1 MGVNGV
7 ADFEALVAVFFGV
20 FTVPTAVTFGTLVR
34 GWVQCLGRPTVRRF
48 LAVVAEGTK
57 SPSTYARFFRCARG
71 EFAELWRLLVT
82 EVLVP
87 WFAPAGQLLFALD
100 DTTCTKFGKRVAFAA
115 LFRDAVRSSGGKTVF
130 HRAHCWVVMSLQV
143 RLPLWP
149 RLISFPVLARLY
161 RKKADCDGE
170 HPFRTRQQLAL
181 EMIREV
187 AGWLPDRDIE
197 VVADGAYPCEEIV
210 AGRPPKAI
218 FTSRMR
224 SDAALYE
231 LPKRPR
237 VRRRGRP
244 RQKGRRLPTP
254 ARMAKRV
261 RAWKRVKVLMYG
273 EERERLVW
281 TRKVLWWGV
290 AKAVPVLL
298 VISRDPDGKEKDN
311 FFVTTD
317 VGAEG
322 AHVVEVFA
330 CRWGIEE
337 VFREGKQLVG
347 FGKVQGWSPRSVER
361 QAPFGLFVLS
371 LVKAWYVHEIA
382 LRECP
387 DELPATSAMLTAL
400 RLGYWR
406 QRIMRLSLPK
416 RETREILG
424 AISNALSAA
433 A

>member
-1 MGVNGV
+1 MGMGSV
-7 ADFEALVAVFFGV
+7 AGFEAIVVGFCSV
-20 FTVPTAVTFGTLVR
+20 FTAPTAVTFATLVR
-34 GWVQCLGRPTVRRF
+34 GWVQCLGRPTVRRL
-48 LAVVAEGTK
+48 LAVVDEVTK
-57 SPSTYARFFRCARG
+57 SPSTYARFFRCARWD
-71 EFAELWRLLVT
+71 FAELWRVVVT

-87 WFAPAGQLLFALD
+87 WFAPAGRLLFALD

-115 LFRDAVRSSGGKTVF
+115 LFRDAVRSTGGKAVF

-149 RLISFPVLARLY
+149 RVISFPVLARLY
-161 RKKADCDGE
+161 RKKADCDAG

-187 AGWLPDRDIE
+187 ASWLPDREIE
-197 VVADGAYPCEEIV
+197 VVADGAYPCEEII
-210 AGRPPKAI
+210 GGLPPKVT

-224 SDAALYE
+224 SDAALYA

-237 VRRRGRP
+237 VRRPGRP

-273 EERERLVW
+273 EERERLAW

-298 VISRDPDGKEKDN
+298 VISRDPDGRQKDN

-317 VGAEG
+317 VAAAG

-347 FGKVQGWSPRSVER
+347 FGHVQGWSPRSVER
-361 QAPFGLFVLS
+361 QAPFALFILS

-382 LRECP
+382 LRKRP
-387 DELPATSAMLTAL
+387 DALPATSAMLTAL

-406 QRIMRLSLPK
+406 QWIMRLSLPK
-416 RETREILG
+416 RQTREILR

>member
-1 MGVNGV
+1 MGIGSV
-7 ADFEALVAVFFGV
+7 ADFEVAVALFFGV
-20 FTVPTAVTFGTLVR
+20 FTAPTAVTFATLVR
-34 GWVQCLGRPTVRRF
+34 GWVQCLGRPTVRRL
-48 LAVVAEGTK
+48 LAVVEEVTK
-57 SPSTYARFFRCARG
+57 SPSTYARFFRRARWDLG
-71 EFAELWRLLVT
+71 ELWRVLVT
-82 EVLVP
+82 EMLVP
-87 WFAPAGQLLFALD
+87 WFAPAGRPLFALD

-115 LFRDAVRSSGGKTVF
+115 LFRDAVRSTGGKPVF

-143 RLPLWP
+143 RLSLWP
-149 RLISFPVLARLY
+149 RVISFPVLARLY
-161 RKKADCDGE
+161 RKKADCDAE
-170 HPFRTRQQLAL
+170 HPFRTRQQLGL
-181 EMIREV
+181 EMIREI
-187 AGWLPDRDIE
+187 ASWLPDCEIE
-197 VVADGAYPCEEIV
+197 IAADGAYPCEEII
-210 AGRPPKAI
+210 GGLPPKVT

-224 SDAALYE
+224 SDAALYD

-244 RQKGRRLPTP
+244 RQKGRRLLTP

-261 RAWKRVKVLMYG
+261 RAWKRVNVLLYG

-298 VISRDPDGKEKDN
+298 VISRDLEGKEK

-317 VGAEG
+317 VAAQG
-322 AHVVEVFA
+322 AHVVEVFG

-361 QAPFGLFVLS
+361 QAPFALFVLS
-371 LVKAWYVHEIA
+371 LVKAWYVHQIA

-400 RLGYWR
+400 RLAYWR
-406 QRIMRLSLPK
+406 QRIKRLSLPA
-416 RETREILG
+416 RQTRELLA
-424 AISNALSAA
+424 AISNALAA
-433 A
+433 AA

>member
-1 MGVNGV
+1 MGVNSV

-20 FTVPTAVTFGTLVR
+20 FTVPTAVTFATLVH
-34 GWVQCLGRPTVRRF
+34 GWVQCLGRPTVRR
-48 LAVVAEGTK
+48 LVAVVEEVTK
-57 SPSTYARFFRCARG
+57 SPSTYARFFRCARWDLG
-71 EFAELWRLLVT
+71 ELWRVLVT
-82 EVLVP
+82 EMLVP
-87 WFAPAGQLLFALD
+87 WFAPAGRPLFALD

-115 LFRDAVRSSGGKTVF
+115 LFRDAVRSTGGKPVF

-143 RLPLWP
+143 RLSLWP
-149 RLISFPVLARLY
+149 RVISFPVLARLY
-161 RKKADCDGE
+161 RKKADCDAE

-181 EMIREV
+181 EMIREI
-187 AGWLPDRDIE
+187 ASWLPEREIE
-197 VVADGAYPCEEIV
+197 VVADGAYPCEEII
-210 AGRPPKAI
+210 AGLPPKVT

-224 SDAALYE
+224 SDAALYDF
-231 LPKRPR
+231 PKRPR
-237 VRRRGRP
+237 VRRPGRP

-254 ARMAKRV
+254 ARMVKRV

-281 TRKVLWWGV
+281 TRRVLWWGV

-298 VISRDPDGKEKDN
+298 VISRDPEGKEKDN

-317 VGAEG
+317 VAAEG
-322 AHVVEVFA
+322 APVVEVFA

-361 QAPFGLFVLS
+361 QAPFALFVLS
-371 LVKAWYVHEIA
+371 LVKAWYVYEVA
-382 LRECP
+382 LRKRPEK
-387 DELPATSAMLTAL
+387 LPATSAMLTAL